1 MKNILIALL
10 IVISCNI
17 YGQKSESESNGTC
30 SKGEQIAKFIDS
42 KSKQMFE
49 NDLQK
54 KAIKLY
60 LLGGMVSVVRE
71 NDKPFEEKYKITY
84 HDFGC
89 VVPANLDL
97 YIAYNRL
104 VFAHLESD
112 FKDDWKNEVNK
123 NALGLRK

>member
-1 MKNILIALL
+1 MKNILIAIVL
-10 IVISCNI
+10 VISCNMHS
-17 YGQKSESESNGTC
+17 QSSASESNGTC
-30 SKGEQIAKFIDS
+30 SKGEQIAKFIDT

-49 NDLQK
+49 NDVQK
-54 KAIKLY
+54 KSIRLY
-60 LLGGMVSVVRE
+60 LLGGLVAVIRE
-71 NDKPFEEKYKITY
+71 NDKPFQEKYKVTY

-104 VFAHLESD
+104 VFDYLNQN

-123 NALGLRK
+123 NTLGLRR